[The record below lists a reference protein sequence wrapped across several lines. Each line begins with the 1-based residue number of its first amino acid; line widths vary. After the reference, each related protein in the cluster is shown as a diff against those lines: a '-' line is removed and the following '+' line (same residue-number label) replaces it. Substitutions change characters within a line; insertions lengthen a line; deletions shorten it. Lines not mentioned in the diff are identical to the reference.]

1 MIDQTME
8 PVRRRRRKALTD
20 KMVAA
25 LPKKAQRYTY
35 ADPEQRGHYVRV
47 MPSGANVYA
56 AVARDPYSKQI
67 WATIGGADVLSIQQA
82 RERARI
88 AIGRIKAGLP
98 AFEPPPVRIDSVEAV
113 AGNWLERHVEKNQ
126 LRTAAEIRRL
136 VQTHILPAWA
146 DRSFADIRRTD
157 IANLLDR
164 IEDRHG
170 AWTADAV
177 LTVLRQIASWFA
189 TRNDNYVPPFVKNMK
204 RVPAHARK
212 RSRIL
217 SDDELRQIWRMA
229 EDSGTFG
236 ALIRILLLTAQ
247 RRDKTTSMKWRDVS
261 DDGVWTIPT
270 QPREKGNA
278 GVLRLPPQAM
288 AIIKAQPR
296 FTSNE
301 YVFAASRGNGPVQ
314 GFTQLK
320 TAFDRRSGV
329 TGYSLHD
336 LRRSSRTLLTRA
348 QVPTEVAEAVL
359 GHRLTGVLAVYS
371 VHDYADEMGL
381 ALRKLAQLIETIVAG
396 PSNNVVVMSER
407 AAQP

>member
-1 MIDQTME
+1 MTEI
-8 PVRRRRRKALTD
+8 VRRQRRKTLTD

-25 LPKKAQRYTY
+25 LPKRAQRYTH
-35 ADPEQRGHYVRV
+35 ADPELRGHYVRV

-67 WATIGGADVLSIQQA
+67 WATIGSADVLSIEQA
-82 RERARI
+82 REKARI
-88 AIGRIKAGLP
+88 TIGRIKAGLP
-98 AFEPPPVRIDSVEAV
+98 AFEPPPVRTDSVEDV

-136 VQTHILPAWA
+136 VQIHILPAWA
-146 DRSFADIRRTD
+146 DRPFADIRRTD
-157 IANLLDR
+157 IANLLDG

-189 TRNDNYVPPFVKNMK
+189 TRNDDYVPPFVKRMK

-212 RSRIL
+212 RSRTL
-217 SDDELRQIWRMA
+217 SDDELCQIWRMA
-229 EDSGTFG
+229 VDSGTFG

-247 RRDKTTSMKWRDVS
+247 RRDKVSSMQWRDVS

-270 QPREKGNA
+270 QPREKGNP

-288 AIIKAQPR
+288 AIIKAQPH

-301 YVFAASRGNGPVQ
+301 HVFAASRGNGPVQ

-320 TAFDRRSGV
+320 TAFDRRSGI

-336 LRRSSRTLLTRA
+336 CRRTSRSLMSRA
-348 QVPTEVAEAVL
+348 QVPTEIAERVL
-359 GHRLTGVLAVYS
+359 GHARPGVAGTYDRHGYV
-371 VHDYADEMGL
+371 DEMGHALERL
-381 ALRKLAQLIETIVAG
+381 AALIETIVNP
-396 PSNNVVVMSER
+396 PSGEKVVPMHKQARS
-407 AAQP
+407 